1 MIKNLATLEVK
12 VGEKV
17 YKLLCEV
24 DSTWGEVHD
33 VLYQMKSFVVQKI
46 NEAHQA
52 DMASKEAQ
60 LPQTDDSLDECIP
73 CKKG

>member
-12 VGEKV
+12 IGEKA
-17 YKLLCEV
+17 YKLLCEA

-46 NEAHQA
+46 NEAHQS
-52 DMASKEAQ
+52 DVASREAQ
-60 LPQTDDSLDECIP
+60 LPQEREECLS
-73 CKKG
+73 CK